1 MEQLTLFL
9 ANQYLYLKALHVIS
23 MISWMAA
30 LFYLPRLFVYH
41 REAAIGG
48 ELCLTLKIME
58 KRLSRII
65 MTPAML
71 LTFLFGGLLMF
82 VPGVL
87 SAPRGW
93 FHVKLLLVLL
103 MAAYH
108 GIMIGFM
115 KRFSR
120 DERPHNHKV
129 FRMLNEVAPILM
141 ILIVF
146 LVVIK
151 PF

>member
-1 MEQLTLFL
+1 MENLTLFL
-9 ANQYLYLKALHVIS
+9 AQHYLAIKALHIICV
-23 MISWMAA
+23 ISWMAA

-41 REAAIGG
+41 REAAVGG
-48 ELCLTLKIME
+48 ELSNTLKVME
-58 KRLSRII
+58 VRLSRII
-65 MTPAML
+65 MTPAMI
-71 LTFLFGGLLMF
+71 LTFVFGGLLMF

-87 SAPRGW
+87 GAPRGW
-93 FHVKLLLVLL
+93 FHTKLFLVLL

-115 KRFSR
+115 KRFAR

-129 FRMLNEVAPILM
+129 FRLLNEVAPILM
-141 ILIVF
+141 ILVVF
-146 LVVIK
+146 LVVMK